1 MKRTQIYLTD
11 KEEEGILTIIKKNGG
26 GTKAEHIRR
35 ALDDYID
42 KYNQI
47 RIPINT
53 NLDFNWIPQ
62 EKVGKRVRANYE
74 HDPNFNKIGTIT
86 CAFPPSPGT
95 IGDCSVYYR
104 VKQDNGEFFNVKSF
118 WVEFLKD

>member
-62 EKVGKRVRANYE
+62 EKVEKLEKEIAALESAYKSKFISE
-74 HDPNFNKIGTIT
+74 ESYT
-86 CAFPPSPGT
+86 
-95 IGDCSVYYR
+95 
-104 VKQDNGEFFNVKSF
+104 KQKQRIESELQKLKKS
-118 WVEFLKD
+118 